1 MRCEKCGAEF
11 MPPKNLAASFT
22 NCPFCK
28 ATIFNETVVKSYA
41 SFSEFLQYI
50 VSIYGQEIYEDKQRL
65 NGLIADFYNG
75 EERMKRAYV
84 RAIQEDS
91 LSQRIYNLSLKS
103 LNEREAFYNQV
114 VTQFAEANFY
124 SQELGKQV
132 VDSFIK
138 GINLTIL
145 QPVSTKATEEDGQ
158 WVDECGVM
166 YSANRKKLIKTL
178 KHLFNSKRYEIPM
191 GTICICDDAFSNC
204 SSLTDINI
212 PSSVTNIGENAFCDC
227 SSLTNIDIPSSV
239 TAIGSFAFCNCFS
252 LTNIT
257 IPSSV
262 TSIRYAT
269 FIGCSSLTSINISPS
284 VTDIGEEA
292 FSGCSSL
299 TSINIPSSVT
309 NIGGCAFLDCLS
321 LTNINIPSSV
331 TDISECAFAECSSL
345 TSIDIP
351 SSITSIESGVFIEC
365 SSLKNINIPS
375 SVTDIGEE
383 AFAGCS
389 SLTSINIPHSVIW
402 IGDGAFAKCPSLTNI
417 NIPKGSTDK
426 FKKLLDKEFHHLLK
440 EAL

>member
-50 VSIYGQEIYEDKQRL
+50 VSIYGQEIYKDKQRL

-145 QPVSTKATEEDGQ
+145 QPVSTKATEEDGH

-191 GTICICDDAFSNC
+191 GTICICDDAF
-204 SSLTDINI
+204 
-212 PSSVTNIGENAFCDC
+212 CDC

-239 TAIGSFAFCNCFS
+239 TNIGSFAFCNCLS

-269 FIGCSSLTSINISPS
+269 FIGCSSLTSINISP
-284 VTDIGEEA
+284 
-292 FSGCSSL
+292 
-299 TSINIPSSVT
+299 
-309 NIGGCAFLDCLS
+309 
-321 LTNINIPSSV
+321 
-331 TDISECAFAECSSL
+331 
-345 TSIDIP
+345 
-351 SSITSIESGVFIEC
+351 
-365 SSLKNINIPS
+365 